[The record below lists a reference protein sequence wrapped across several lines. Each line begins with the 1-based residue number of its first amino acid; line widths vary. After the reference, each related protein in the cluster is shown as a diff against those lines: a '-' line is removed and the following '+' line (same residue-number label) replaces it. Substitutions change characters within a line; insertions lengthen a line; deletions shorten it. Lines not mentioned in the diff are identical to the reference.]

1 MNILI
6 ALIPAIGWGIQ
17 PLILKKIGGRPVN
30 EILGTGIGTLL
41 VGLVVYFF
49 FTDQSLSLGTFM
61 LAMASGAF
69 WVIGQTGQYMAFNLL
84 GVSRTMP
91 ISTGLQLVGTS
102 LIGMLLFNEWAGTTS
117 RIIGFGAIILLI
129 IGAALTAVTEDSSN
143 KSGLSKGLIIL
154 ATTSV
159 GYWVY
164 SALPKLVDASGAAI
178 FFPQMLGVFVAALIY
193 VLFKQPT
200 ALKSD
205 KSYKAVIVG
214 IIFSISAFAYIFSAQ
229 GNGVATAYVI
239 TQLNVVISTL
249 GGMFILKEK
258 KTPKELRFTLIGL
271 TLIVVGSIITTFL

>member
-143 KSGLSKGLIIL
+143 KSGLKQRADHLGNHKR
-154 ATTSV
+154 
-159 GYWVY
+159 WVLGIQRTAKISRCLWRGDLLPANAGRIRSGIDLRSLQTAN
-164 SALPKLVDASGAAI
+164 SA
-178 FFPQMLGVFVAALIY
+178 
-193 VLFKQPT
+193 
-200 ALKSD
+200 
-205 KSYKAVIVG
+205 
-214 IIFSISAFAYIFSAQ
+214 
-229 GNGVATAYVI
+229 
-239 TQLNVVISTL
+239 
-249 GGMFILKEK
+249 EK
-258 KTPKELRFTLIGL
+258 
-271 TLIVVGSIITTFL
+271 